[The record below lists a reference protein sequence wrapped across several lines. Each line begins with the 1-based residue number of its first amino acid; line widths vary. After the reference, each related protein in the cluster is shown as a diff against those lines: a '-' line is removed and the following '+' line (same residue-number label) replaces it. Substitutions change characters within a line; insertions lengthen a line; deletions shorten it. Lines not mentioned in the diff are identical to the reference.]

1 MKHFIVCS
9 FFLRQHVYL
18 TVEGLLF
25 IRYIPDTV
33 LGFLSHLN
41 LCGSDD
47 KESACS
53 TGDPGS
59 NPGSGRSPGEGNGNS
74 LQYSCLENPMDRGVW
89 RTTVHGVTLLHN
101 LATEQQQSY
110 KSSGLPPLNLTPVTY
125 SKNTSLDL
133 SFLAQTSTHFCYN
146 FCTDVLVIGLLT

>member
-18 TVEGLLF
+18 TVEGLLI

-59 NPGSGRSPGEGNGNS
+59 NPWSGRSPGEGNGNS
-74 LQYSCLENPMDRGVW
+74 LQYSCLENSMDRGVW

-110 KSSGLPPLNLTPVTY
+110 KSSGLPPLNLTLSLTLRTLPL
-125 SKNTSLDL
+125 TS
-133 SFLAQTSTHFCYN
+133 HFWHRHPRI
-146 FCTDVLVIGLLT
+146 FAIIFVLTFQ